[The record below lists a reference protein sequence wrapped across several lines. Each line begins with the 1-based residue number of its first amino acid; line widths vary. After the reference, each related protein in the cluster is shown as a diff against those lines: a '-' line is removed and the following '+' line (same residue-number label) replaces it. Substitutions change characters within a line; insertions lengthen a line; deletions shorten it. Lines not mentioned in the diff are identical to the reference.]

1 MIRTSGISVMHTLI
15 YITIYF
21 RIVVKYSYF
30 MLTAIVFESHKSN
43 ETSKERP
50 ELFFFIKILQAS
62 V

>member
-1 MIRTSGISVMHTLI
+1 MINHPVYDPDIQYFSNAYFNLQ
-15 YITIYF
+15 TIHF

-50 ELFFFIKILQAS
+50 ELFFFM
-62 V
+62 